1 MLSHEIF
8 YGNSIGRTP
17 IGQLLLIQS
26 RDRYRGIECYC
37 VMRETFLLVRFSS
50 RHGVQ
55 QGMVGNRSAFATLKV
70 IQFPLR
76 QDVERFSIAPS
87 KESP

>member
-1 MLSHEIF
+1 MLAIALGTLSHSLIARLI
-8 YGNSIGRTP
+8 YPVAWWISIALP
-17 IGQLLLIQS
+17 IRSL
-26 RDRYRGIECYC
+26 D
-37 VMRETFLLVRFSS
+37 RFSS

-76 QDVERFSIAPS
+76 PVPLWSDFL
-87 KESP
+87 